1 MCLAVRGASS
11 FRAIPVIEHESH
23 PTAPG
28 KGMIHPPIANNPL
41 RTRADLQQ
49 AMRDLFE
56 PLVARFTAGRAGIHL
71 SGAGTRHG
79 ERSENLEAF
88 CRPLWGLVPLAAGG
102 GAFAHWDLYR
112 QGLTNGPDSA
122 HAEAWLNVTWP
133 SQAHVEMAVI
143 GMGLAL
149 APEKIW
155 WPLEPHARERLVD
168 WLLSINRT
176 SLPKNNW
183 SFFRVLVNAGL
194 RCVGARHEPAV
205 LEQTLQEIENY
216 YLGDG
221 WYADGVG
228 QPCDYYVSFA
238 LHFYGLVYA
247 VIAGRDDPVRAAL
260 YRERAAAF
268 AHDFIYWQDADGA
281 MLPYGRSLTYRF
293 AQVAFW
299 SAYAFAGVQGEF
311 PPGVVKGL
319 VLRHLRWWF
328 ARPIFNES
336 GILSVGYGYP
346 NLLMAENY
354 NGPGSP
360 YWALKSFLVLAL
372 PEGHAF
378 WQAEELP
385 LPELPSRRDLTH
397 AGMIVTRDHQ
407 QDITVALCAGPGS
420 QFSHWAEK
428 YMKFAYAPHFGI
440 CVPTEG
446 VGLHRRGHD
455 NALALSEEGE
465 YWRVR
470 REVVA
475 RGARD
480 GRLWSVCKPWAD
492 VEVTSWVWP
501 QDPWHLRV
509 HRVRNRRRLL
519 SAEGG
524 FAIARPHAEPRL
536 PDDTHPAGHAMRVC
550 SLTAASTIADL
561 LGTRTALRVDMEAN
575 SHLYLPHAHI
585 PTLCGVL
592 EPGEHW
598 LVTAVRGERSP
609 IAAVD
614 WGGVPR
620 VDPSRFRDG
629 QA

>member
-1 MCLAVRGASS
+1 
-11 FRAIPVIEHESH
+11 
-23 PTAPG
+23 
-28 KGMIHPPIANNPL
+28 MIYPAIANNPL

-56 PLVARFTAGRAGIHL
+56 PLVPYFTPGCAGIHL

-79 ERSENLEAF
+79 EHTEAMEAF
-88 CRPLWGLVPLAAGG
+88 VRPLWGLIPLAKGD
-102 GAFAHWDLYR
+102 GAFAHWELYR
-112 QGLTNGPDSA
+112 QGFTHGPDA
-122 HAEAWLNVTWP
+122 THAEAWLDVTWA
-133 SQAHVEMAVI
+133 SQAHVEMAAI
-143 GMGLAL
+143 GIGLAL
-149 APEKIW
+149 TPEKIW
-155 WPLEPHARERLVD
+155 TPLSADAQERLVN
-168 WLLSINRT
+168 WLLSINQT

-183 SFFRVLVNAGL
+183 YFFRVLVNVGL
-194 RCVGARHEPAV
+194 RSVGARHDPGV
-205 LEQTLQEIENY
+205 LEQTLTDIGQY

-221 WYADGVG
+221 WYSDGVG

-238 LHFYGLVYA
+238 LHFYGLIYA
-247 VIAGRDDPVRAAL
+247 VIAGREDPARAAL
-260 YRERAAAF
+260 YRERAAIF
-268 AHDFIYWQDADGA
+268 ARDFITWQDGDGA

-299 SAYAFAGVQGEF
+299 SAYAFAGVEGDF
-311 PPGVVKGL
+311 SPGVAKGL

-328 ARPIFNES
+328 ARPIFNEI

-372 PEGHAF
+372 PEEHAF
-378 WQAEELP
+378 WQAEEQP
-385 LPELPSRRDLTH
+385 LPELPPRRDLVH
-397 AGMIVTRDHQ
+397 AGMIVTRDTK
-407 QDITVALCAGPGS
+407 QDITVALCSGLGS

-440 CVPTEG
+440 CVPAEG

-470 REVVA
+470 RETVA
-475 RGARD
+475 RGTCD
-480 GRLWSVCKPWAD
+480 GRLWSLWKPWAD

-501 QDPWHLRV
+501 EDPWHLRV
-509 HRVRNRRRLL
+509 HLVRNRRHLL
-519 SAEGG
+519 TAEGG
-524 FAIARPHAEPRL
+524 FAIARPHAEARL
-536 PDDTHPAGHAMRVC
+536 PDDTDHPSGHGIRVRG
-550 SLTAASTIADL
+550 LAAASTIVDL
-561 LGTRTALRVDMEAN
+561 LGTRTAERVDTEVN

-585 PTLCGVL
+585 PTLRGVL

-609 IAAVD
+609 ISAVNWDDVPSIAWSRLRGELRCAAA
-614 WGGVPR
+614 GHLPE
-620 VDPSRFRDG
+620 SAA
-629 QA
+629 Q